1 GIHSVCEFIS
11 LCYTFLI
18 KEGFLNWQELCRFTS
33 KNPSE
38 FLGLNSGVIEVGKE
52 ANLVLFDENEEIFAP
67 KSSLYSEDKLF
78 GKIKMHIIK
87 EKNILEK

>member
-1 GIHSVCEFIS
+1 MKRLLGFIAYADYKS
-11 LCYTFLI
+11 LLYFLI
-18 KEGFLNWQELCRFTS
+18 KEGFLNWQELCQFTS

-67 KSSLYSEDKLF
+67 KSSLYSEDKL
-78 GKIKMHIIK
+78 
-87 EKNILEK
+87 LERLRCI